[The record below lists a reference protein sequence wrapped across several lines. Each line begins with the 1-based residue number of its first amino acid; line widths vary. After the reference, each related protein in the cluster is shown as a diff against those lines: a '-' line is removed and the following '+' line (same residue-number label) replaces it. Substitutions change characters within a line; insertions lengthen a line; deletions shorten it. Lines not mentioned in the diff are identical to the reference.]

1 VVPRTRTGMS
11 ADLVLHNV
19 RIFTCD
25 DGRQDAGLVAIR
37 GDRILAVG
45 PEHDLGLFAGT
56 GVTLLD
62 CAGATAIPGFNDAHC
77 HPMSLAISLLTVD
90 CSSPAVRS
98 IPELQAR
105 IRERAD
111 RTTADCWIRAT
122 GFDEALLAEGRPP
135 TRWELDG
142 ATSRHPVVLVHAT
155 GQSCV
160 LNSAALQRAGICSS
174 GPDGAGQGIRL
185 DPDTGE
191 PTGLVVGR
199 QDRVARAIPPPDAG
213 ELERGMRQASLTC
226 LAQGI
231 TSVQD
236 TSWTNGWHQWQL
248 WHRLVAAGAVGP
260 RVSMMAGTESL
271 RTFREAG
278 LATGNG
284 DRHLRLGAFK
294 LALDES
300 TGVPHPPRAEINEL
314 ALVAHEAG
322 FQLAF
327 HVPDPWMLEVSLAAI
342 AFVRRR
348 CQRHA
353 PGECDSPGFRLEH
366 CIVCPPDVLGRLR
379 ASRATVVTQPA
390 FMHRFGA
397 SYGEAAP
404 PEQTGWFCPI
414 ASLRRHGIDVAFSS
428 DAPLMG
434 SNPFAGI
441 QAAVTRQTDAGQ
453 ALDLRQAVAARDA
466 LEMYTAGGARASLE
480 GGDKGTIR
488 AGMLADLA
496 LLDRDPTRLAAGELS
511 GVKVLRTIVGGRIL
525 WEA

>member
-1 VVPRTRTGMS
+1 MS
-11 ADLVLHNV
+11 TDLVLHNL
-19 RIFTCD
+19 RLLSCD
-25 DGRQDAGLVAIR
+25 DARREAGLVAIR
-37 GDRILAVG
+37 GDRILAIA
-45 PEHDLGLFAGT
+45 PERELALFAGR
-56 GVTLLD
+56 GVRLLN
-62 CAGATAIPGFNDAHC
+62 CEGATAVPGFNDAHC
-77 HPMSLAISLLTVD
+77 HPMSLAISLLAVD
-90 CSSPAVRS
+90 CSSPTVRS

-111 RTTADCWIRAT
+111 RTPTEVWIRAT
-122 GFDEALLAEGRPP
+122 GFDEVLLAEGRPP
-135 TRWELDG
+135 TRQELDH

-160 LNSAALQRAGICSS
+160 LNSSALHLAGISTS
-174 GPDGAGQGIRL
+174 VPDCTEQGIRL

-199 QDRVARAIPPPDAG
+199 QDRIARAIPPPGAA

-236 TSWTNGWHQWQL
+236 TSWTNGWPQWQL

-271 RTFREAG
+271 GTFREAG
-278 LATGNG
+278 VATGDG
-284 DRHLRLGAFK
+284 DRQLRLGAFK

-300 TGVPHPPRAEINEL
+300 TGVAHPPRAAINEL
-314 ALVAHEAG
+314 ALAAHEAG

-327 HVPDPWMLEVSLAAI
+327 HVSDPWMLEVSLAAI

-348 CQRHA
+348 CRRHA
-353 PGECDSPGFRLEH
+353 PGTCNSPGFRLEH
-366 CIVCPPDVLGRLR
+366 CIVCPPDLLGRVR

-390 FMHRFGA
+390 FMQRFGA
-397 SYGEAAP
+397 SYAEATL
-404 PEQTGWFCPI
+404 PEQTGWFCPL
-414 ASLRRHGIDVAFSS
+414 ASLRQHGIDVAFGS
-428 DAPLMG
+428 DAPLVG
-434 SNPFAGI
+434 SNPFTGI
-441 QAAVTRQTDAGQ
+441 QAAVTRQTGAGQ
-453 ALDLRQAVAARDA
+453 MLDLRQAVATRDA
-466 LEMYTAGGARASLE
+466 LEMYTAAGARASLE
-480 GGDKGTIR
+480 ADDKGTIR

-496 LLDRDPTRLAAGELS
+496 LLDRDPTQLAAGELS
-511 GVKVLRTIVGGRIL
+511 SVQVLRTIVGGRVL